1 MVQLTL
7 GQAEPPE
14 EVIPLATQIHAA
26 ALAAQAT
33 TEALHTHVLL
43 QPVALAHLVEAV
55 PPGAQ
60 TAPIEVIQALRA
72 EALIIIQARAHLLTS
87 HQVHRAAQA
96 EALIVQV
103 VHPAAQVEALT
114 RQAVLQATQVATQA
128 ALEVRVVQ
136 EARAAQAPQEA
147 VVAAEVVADDN
158 NLFNPIILS
167 S

>member
-14 EVIPLATQIHAA
+14 EVIPLATQILAV
-26 ALAAQAT
+26 ALHDQAT
-33 TEALHTHVLL
+33 TEVLRTHDLP
-43 QPVALAHLVEAV
+43 QPVAQAHQAVAV
-55 PPGAQ
+55 PQEAQ
-60 TAPIEVIQALRA
+60 TAPTEVIQALRA

-96 EALIVQV
+96 EAPIVQV
-103 VHPAAQVEALT
+103 VHPVAQVEALT
-114 RQAVLQATQVATQA
+114 RQAVLQAAQVATQA
-128 ALEVRVVQ
+128 APEVRVVQ
-136 EARAAQAPQEA
+136 EARAVQAPQEA